1 MSGRNAAKPGVPAE
15 TRPLQLR
22 PRRPASWLDDAEIR
36 RRARGRNLFYIA
48 MAVACMGL
56 FVVLIGLLM
65 ERTRWSAGSSE
76 DEAATLEARRPA
88 PAAR

>member
-1 MSGRNAAKPGVPAE
+1 MSGGNGEKPDMPME
-15 TRPLQLR
+15 TGALQLR

-36 RRARGRNLFYIA
+36 RRARRRNLFYIA